1 MRPFDIACSLPPG
14 RPGCGHDASMENHP
28 PTGCGVTRGK
38 YRSAKG
44 PGGIIAT
51 FPEGASNMKLN
62 PLLAA
67 LALVGSFGSALAA
80 DAPESWDGLVQVKP
94 KRMDAAYLLP
104 GADFR
109 PYTKLMIDPTEVAFQ
124 KDWQKRINDSRRL
137 SDRVDD
143 QEAQKILSAARANF
157 DDVFAEAFAKAGY
170 TIVKEPAPDVL
181 RISTAVVNLYINAP
195 DTMSAGR
202 SYSFTT
208 EAGEATLVLEVRD
221 SMTNALMGRV
231 LDRRETQGGA
241 GMQVT
246 TSVTNQSEFRAL
258 FRQWASIAAKGLE
271 ELKAHSPVPA
281 DLKPGQAMKD

>member
-1 MRPFDIACSLPPG
+1 MK
-14 RPGCGHDASMENHP
+14 
-28 PTGCGVTRGK
+28 PT
-38 YRSAKG
+38 
-44 PGGIIAT
+44 PW
-51 FPEGASNMKLN
+51 
-62 PLLAA
+62 LAA

-143 QEAQKILSAARANF
+143 EEAQKILAAARTSF
-157 DDVFAEAFAKAGY
+157 DDVFPETFAKAGY
-170 TIVKEPAPDVL
+170 TIVKEPGPDVL

-202 SYSFTT
+202 SYSFTA

-221 SMTNALMGRV
+221 STTNALMGRV

-246 TSVTNQSEFRAL
+246 TRVTNQSEFRAL
-258 FRQWASIAAKGLE
+258 FRQWASTATKGLE
-271 ELKAHSPVPA
+271 DLKALSPVPS
-281 DLKPGQAMKD
+281 DLKPGQKLN

>member
-1 MRPFDIACSLPPG
+1 MI
-14 RPGCGHDASMENHP
+14 
-28 PTGCGVTRGK
+28 PTHW
-38 YRSAKG
+38 
-44 PGGIIAT
+44 
-51 FPEGASNMKLN
+51 
-62 PLLAA
+62 LAA
-67 LALVGSFGSALAA
+67 LALFASFGSALAA

-109 PYTKLMIDPTEVAFQ
+109 PYTRLMIDPTEVAFQ

-143 QEAQKILSAARANF
+143 EEAQKILAAARTNF
-157 DDVFAEAFAKAGY
+157 DDVFAEAFAAAGY

-246 TSVTNQSEFRAL
+246 TRVTNQSEFRAL
-258 FRQWASIAAKGLE
+258 FRRWASIAAKGLE
-271 ELKAHSPVPA
+271 ELKSHSPVPV
-281 DLKPGQAMKD
+281 DLKPGQKIKD